1 MKKQQPIHMLL
12 VIGFL
17 AGFLCSTSAK
27 DRKKPQELS
36 PLDRILATEPDQS
49 SASLG
54 PAVGSTYAADGTL
67 AEMIADFRASKLG
80 DLVTIIVSDQASA
93 VAKGVTNSKRQSS
106 ANASIKVPFGG
117 GQTAAALQNLV
128 NLNGQQALDGQ
139 AQTSRQTTLSTAL
152 SARVIK
158 VLRNGDLVIEGTK
171 LIAINSEH
179 QTVNLRGIVRSI
191 DLGPGNLIRSD
202 RIADLEV
209 RVNGKG
215 VVNDAIRRPNFL
227 YRLLL
232 GVLPF

>member
-1 MKKQQPIHMLL
+1 MNRKQAIRILL
-12 VIGFL
+12 LTGVLEIF
-17 AGFLCSTSAK
+17 AGLTTAK
-27 DRKKPQELS
+27 ERRPQELS
-36 PLDRILATEPDQS
+36 PLDRILATDPGQN
-49 SASLG
+49 SASFG
-54 PAVGSTYAADGTL
+54 AAAGSTYTATGSLAD
-67 AEMIADFRASKLG
+67 MIVDFRASKLG
-80 DLVTIIVSDQASA
+80 DLVTIVVSDQASA

-117 GQTAAALQNLV
+117 GNTAATLEDLIR
-128 NLNGQQALDGQ
+128 LNGQQALDGQ

-158 VLRNGDLVIEGTK
+158 VLSNGDLVIEGTK

-179 QTVNLRGIVRSI
+179 QTVNLRGIVRPI

-202 RIADLEV
+202 RIAALEV